1 VLPHSVRIEVWS
13 DIVCPWCYIGKR
25 RLETALSRFPH
36 RAGVEVI
43 WRSFQLD
50 PGIPEGHTEATL
62 PAVAAKYGISEE
74 QMRAQMGH
82 VERLAAAEG
91 LDYDLATGVSGNTLL
106 AHQLIHL
113 AAEHGLG
120 GAMKER
126 LLHAHFEERRPV
138 FDVEALVPL
147 AVEVGLDAGDVR
159 AALAD
164 KRFLP
169 AVREDIATARA
180 LGGNGVPFFVVDRA
194 YGASG
199 AQPPEVLL
207 QLLER
212 AWADSHPIQTVPAAE
227 GCDDGSCAI

>member
-1 VLPHSVRIEVWS
+1 MQIEVWS

-36 RAGVEVI
+36 ADRVEVV

-50 PGIPEGHTEATL
+50 PSIPEGHTEVTL
-62 PAVAAKYGISEE
+62 PALAAKYGVGEE
-74 QMRAQMGH
+74 QMRAQMRR
-82 VERLAAAEG
+82 VEELAAGEG
-91 LDYDLATGVSGNTLL
+91 LDYDLANAISGNTLL

-113 AAEHGLG
+113 AAEYGLG

-147 AVEVGLDAGDVR
+147 GVEVGLAEDEVR
-159 AALAD
+159 EALAD

-169 AVREDIATARA
+169 AVEQDIATARA

-212 AWADSHPIQTVPAAE
+212 AWADSHPLATVPPAD
-227 GCDDGSCAI
+227 GCDDGSCAVPGVD